1 MTTNAIQIFNFNSNT
16 IRVIERDGDPWWVA
30 KDICDYFGDTN
41 RNRTMQALDE
51 DEKGYTQMTTPG
63 GMQSMAI
70 INEAGLY
77 TMLFAMQPEKG
88 RGVSDEYIAERQE
101 KIKTF
106 KRWITHEVIPAIRKH
121 GGYLTPAKAKEVLL
135 NPDTII
141 ALATELKKAY
151 NERDEAYRVRHM
163 ISQKREATAC
173 ARLGHAYRQIKELQN
188 DLAQL
193 KDDTGDGEHWKKIK
207 SLKWLNKHFHV
218 TKGFR
223 IAFGHY
229 LVKLCTEHKIP
240 IRKVPD
246 ADYAE
251 VNAYPALFLEFVHQQ
266 IEDDKTILAKYR
278 KDV

>member
-1 MTTNAIQIFNFNSNT
+1 MTNAIQIFNFNSNT

-30 KDICDYFGDTN
+30 KDVCDVLDLTN
-41 RNRTMQALDE
+41 PTMAISELDE
-51 DEKGYTQMTTPG
+51 DERAKYCLGRQGETN
-63 GMQSMAI
+63 I
-70 INEAGLY
+70 INEPGLY
-77 TMLFAMQPEKG
+77 SLILRSRKPEAK
-88 RGVSDEYIAERQE
+88 A
-101 KIKTF
+101 F

-121 GGYLTPAKAKEVLL
+121 GGYLTPAKVEEALL

-223 IAFGHY
+223 VAFGHY
-229 LVKLCTEHKIP
+229 LVKICAKYEIP

-278 KDV
+278 KDI

>member
-1 MTTNAIQIFNFNSNT
+1 MT
-16 IRVIERDGDPWWVA
+16 
-30 KDICDYFGDTN
+30 
-41 RNRTMQALDE
+41 
-51 DEKGYTQMTTPG
+51 
-63 GMQSMAI
+63 I
-70 INEAGLY
+70 INESGLY
-77 TMLFAMQPEKG
+77 SLIRRSRKPEAKAF
-88 RGVSDEYIAERQE
+88 E
-101 KIKTF
+101 
-106 KRWITHEVIPAIRKH
+106 RWITYEVIPAIRKH
-121 GGYLTPAKAKEVLL
+121 GGYLTLAKVEEALL

-141 ALATELKKAY
+141 MLATELKNAY
-151 NERDEAYRVRHM
+151 SERDEAYRVRHM
-163 ISQKREATAC
+163 ISQKLEATTC

-223 IAFGHY
+223 GAFGHY
-229 LVKLCTEHKIP
+229 LVKRCAKYEIP

-251 VNAYPALFLEFVHQQ
+251 VNAYPALFLEFVHLQ

-278 KDV
+278 KDI